1 MSACPVGL
9 GSGGGVCCEL
19 ALVSRASHGPRASR
33 PHPCEDPAVAAREP
47 RVFVS
52 PTWTDGRAQ
61 PGHRGPSE
69 AAMSLRGET
78 PAVREPSEVTGGR
91 PEVCG
96 IWTWTWKVAWVQLCL
111 FKRGRDDSLSG
122 SRSPA
127 GRHVRGYSRM
137 LWVCLF
143 TPPPLREIK
152 RAQLGAG
159 DGLSAAASAPVNPCL
174 PSCGARLW
182 RRTEPRRSRA
192 LP

>member
-1 MSACPVGL
+1 MSWHWFPGPHAARGPAGPTPARTRQSL
-9 GSGGGVCCEL
+9 P
-19 ALVSRASHGPRASR
+19 RSHGSLSPRHGRTDVHSR
-33 PHPCEDPAVAAREP
+33 GIGALQR
-47 RVFVS
+47 
-52 PTWTDGRAQ
+52 
-61 PGHRGPSE
+61 
-69 AAMSLRGET
+69 LRCRCGGET

-96 IWTWTWKVAWVQLCL
+96 IWTWTWKAAWVQLCL

-143 TPPPLREIK
+143 MPPPLRDIK

-159 DGLSAAASAPVNPCL
+159 DGLNAAASAPVNPCL

-182 RRTEPRRSRA
+182 RRTEPRGSRA